1 MSNPPRFG
9 RREQYYEPEP
19 FVGRAHKTGEVP
31 LDVLDVVQL
40 GRERVV
46 HVYDEDLPVGLAF
59 VKERHDAE
67 DLDLLDLADV
77 ANLFTDLAD
86 VQRVVVTVSLGLSV
100 GLGWVLPGLH
110 SGTATSVRAQSGCQ
124 AVRRTWGKAP

>member
-77 ANLFTDLAD
+77 ADLLADLAH
-86 VQRVVVTVSLGLSV
+86 VERVVVALGL
-100 GLGWVLPGLH
+100 GLRVRLLGVLPRL
-110 SGTATSVRAQSGCQ
+110 R
-124 AVRRTWGKAP
+124 